1 MNPSPKLRKEK
12 LSQRKPAISKLSY
25 LELRWF
31 YARGNPA
38 DQYKFLLHLD
48 DTSQQLFL
56 FMQKLD
62 QIEQRLEHCKQ
73 PTSAK
78 FYHAQIVLNTWVGFI
93 FANTLLDPIKP
104 ILLETIKTAIPTIGI
119 AAEKLLNYTASL
131 TKAARDSLGK

>member
-1 MNPSPKLRKEK
+1 MNNKLRKEK

-62 QIEQRLEHCKQ
+62 KIVQKLDHNQQPKQ
-73 PTSAK
+73 AK
-78 FYHAQIVLNTWVGFI
+78 FYHASVFLNTWFGFI
-93 FANTLLDPIKP
+93 IANTLLDPIKP
-104 ILLETIKTAIPTIGI
+104 VILETIKTAIPKIGT
-119 AAEKLLNYTASL
+119 AANIILNYTASL
-131 TKAARDSLGK
+131 SKAIRDSLGKL